1 LRGGE
6 KARSLR
12 LFSPRIPDFYLNI
25 GRTENVK
32 VQIKIIICNYWTFCF
47 L

>member
-1 LRGGE
+1 MRGGE

-25 GRTENVK
+25 GRTENGEVSN
-32 VQIKIIICNYWTFCF
+32 KIIIRNY
-47 L
+47 